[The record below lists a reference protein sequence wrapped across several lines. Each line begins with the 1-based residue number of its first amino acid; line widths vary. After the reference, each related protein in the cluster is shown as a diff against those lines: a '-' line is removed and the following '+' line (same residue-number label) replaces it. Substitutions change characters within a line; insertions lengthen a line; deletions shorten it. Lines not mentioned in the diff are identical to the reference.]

1 MVKRKKVR
9 IVKVTVSLPDVLV
22 DDLDQLADEV
32 DTDRS
37 DVIEG
42 LLGYAFD
49 HLDEVFPESDE
60 EEDQEE
66 DQDEEEE

>member
-1 MVKRKKVR
+1 MR
-9 IVKVTVSLPDVLV
+9 IVKVTVSLPDALV

-42 LLGYAFD
+42 LLEYAFD

-66 DQDEEEE
+66 EKEAEEE